1 MRDVRVTQIVLW
13 SLLLLL
19 LIAGC
24 SRRQVTLQLSVEER
38 YQRGMRLFEEGNYGR
53 AIDEFRIVTMQFGGT
68 EFADDAQFYLA
79 ESYFNRYEFIL
90 SASEY
95 QMLVNTM
102 TGSPWVPM
110 AQYKLALSYYNLS
123 PEFYLDQDYSL
134 KAIDEMQTFIDF
146 FPTHELVPDA
156 EGKIRELTEK
166 LARKE
171 YENARLYM
179 KLAYYRAATRYFD
192 IVMERFHDTP
202 YAEQAHIGKVEAL
215 IERER
220 YEEADEVVRQF
231 LRQYPNSSYRARAE
245 TLQRR
250 IAAVLRGVGSPPNQ
264 TQSTDDT
271 TYREPL

>member
-13 SLLLLL
+13 GLLLLL
-19 LIAGC
+19 LVAGC
-24 SRRQVTLQLSVEER
+24 SRRQVTLQLSAEER

-53 AIDEFRIVTMQFGGT
+53 AIDEFRVVTMQFGGT

-79 ESYFNRYEFIL
+79 DSYFNRYEYIL

-123 PEFYLDQDYSL
+123 PEFYLDQDYTL
-134 KAIDEMQTFIDF
+134 KAIDELQTFIDF
-146 FPTHELVPDA
+146 FPTHELVPDSEA
-156 EGKIRELTEK
+156 KIRELTEK

-171 YENARLYM
+171 FENARLYM

-215 IERER
+215 MERER

-231 LRQYPNSSYRARAE
+231 LLQYPNSSHRARAE

-250 IAAVLRGVGSPPNQ
+250 IAAGLRGADSPPDQ

-271 TYREPL
+271 TYPEPS